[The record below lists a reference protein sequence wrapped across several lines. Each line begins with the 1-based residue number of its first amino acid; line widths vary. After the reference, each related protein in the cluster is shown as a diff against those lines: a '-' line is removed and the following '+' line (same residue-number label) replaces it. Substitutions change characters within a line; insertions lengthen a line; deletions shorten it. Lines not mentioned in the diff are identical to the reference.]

1 MIKKKLLKLIP
12 YILGLAY
19 LTYCLIII
27 ESWVKAHLDHGLFVL
42 VPWMVAVI
50 TVIVLLILRFTQKR
64 KYNFYLPV
72 FFFAIGYIIHIVA
85 SNIPCCVG
93 G

>member
-1 MIKKKLLKLIP
+1 MKKKLLKLIP
-12 YILGLAY
+12 YMLGLAY

-27 ESWVKAHLDHGLFVL
+27 ESWVKAHLDHGLFVGIS
-42 VPWMVAVI
+42 WIIGVI
-50 TVIVLLILRFTQKR
+50 SLIVLLFLRFIEK
-64 KYNFYLPV
+64 KKCSFYLPV
-72 FFFAIGYIIHIVA
+72 FFFAIGYIVHIVA